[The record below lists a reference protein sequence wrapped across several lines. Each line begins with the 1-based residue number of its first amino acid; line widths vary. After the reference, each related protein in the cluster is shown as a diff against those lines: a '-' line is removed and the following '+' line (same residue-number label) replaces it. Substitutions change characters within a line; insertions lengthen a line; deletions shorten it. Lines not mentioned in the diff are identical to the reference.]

1 MLVEQAYDLISAH
14 TTDDRALFL
23 YASGAFQRLLG
34 INSQVSLNM
43 AGIVRGVS
51 VRFSVIVFNHVFLY
65 MQSVSRLHVVGIN
78 YLDSDLDAF
87 VVRGE
92 G

>member
-34 INSQVSLNM
+34 INSQVGLGVGM
-43 AGIVRGVS
+43 ADKVRLETLLKKLCFNPLQLCGATRSHVLGTDCSDSELDVFFRVGHIV
-51 VRFSVIVFNHVFLY
+51 
-65 MQSVSRLHVVGIN
+65 
-78 YLDSDLDAF
+78 
-87 VVRGE
+87 
-92 G
+92 